1 MNAPGRIVRAVF
13 DADQFNALRHR
24 LPRATRRS
32 VEPAPADHI
41 GLIVQIVSGDDQIL
55 AVTWSHIPAT
65 ADASQELSRLET
77 QARERLY

>member
-41 GLIVQIVSGDDQIL
+41 GDDQIL

>member
-1 MNAPGRIVRAVF
+1 VRAVF